1 MAKQVVSN
9 LIDTIL
15 KKNVYRRADLEL
27 RRYGR
32 SFGHLHTI
40 SKQDIKDL
48 IAYNSVAILQKEA
61 LENGMGNDQGERIG
75 NFLAGNEAFYK
86 EAEALANFVFEKYDE
101 EYNKSISGAKKEHL
115 KAVNN
120 GTEIIIYQSTL
131 NDDALRKPII
141 SLVKDNAKNY
151 VKLKDLAKE
160 SNLKDMGRRTQ
171 FLHKKGT
178 VGLLTLDALGDA
190 LNGKTP
196 AKEEN
201 TFVRSDAILQK
212 EIDKAFQDAVSTAT
226 GKSIST
232 TALRKAKAAGSTVI
246 NNLMEELAV
255 NWASDELLNFY
266 GYDKSIKFVGTIGP
280 NTKNKPGEESSDW
293 SNIRP
298 RIEKAI
304 IEEFQKSP
312 ELVQFAT
319 AEASTP
325 PATKVTRAAIHSIG
339 KELKKNKHRTLQVEL
354 NLDKLE
360 KEQKSSDSFI
370 SKGKKNLVKASAG
383 LGIKR
388 SARMTTKPRRKNNKQ
403 SNINQVDIL
412 RRLNQNLN
420 RVVTAN
426 MKYPALESQ
435 TGRFASSVRA
445 TSVLVTPQGFPSI
458 GYTYQKNPYQI
469 FELGQGDKRWATR
482 ERDPRAIIDKSIREI
497 VADYAVGR
505 FYTRRE

>member
-1 MAKQVVSN
+1 MAKQIVSN

-15 KKNVYRRADLEL
+15 KKDVYKRADLEL

-32 SFGHLHTI
+32 NFGHLHTI
-40 SKQDIKDL
+40 TKQDFIDL

-61 LENGMGNDQGERIG
+61 LENETGSDQGEKIG
-75 NFLAGNEAFYK
+75 NFLTNNQAFYK
-86 EAEALANFVFEKYDE
+86 DTEALGNFIFENYAT
-101 EYNKSISGAKKEHL
+101 EYNKNIKGGKKEHL
-115 KAVNN
+115 KAVKIGN
-120 GTEIIIYQSTL
+120 EIVIYQSTL

-141 SLVKDNAKNY
+141 SLVGNNAKKY

-160 SNLKDMGRRTQ
+160 SNLTDMGRRTQ
-171 FLHKKGT
+171 FLHKSGT

-190 LNGKTP
+190 LNGRTP
-196 AKEEN
+196 AKEN
-201 TFVRSDAILQK
+201 NSFIRSDKILQS
-212 EIDKAFQDAVSTAT
+212 EIDEAFKKAVNTAT
-226 GKSIST
+226 GKSISGN
-232 TALRKAKAAGSTVI
+232 ALKKAKAAGNSVI
-246 NNLMEELAV
+246 TNLMEELAV
-255 NWASDELLNFY
+255 EWASDELLNSY

-280 NTKNKPGEESSDW
+280 NTKNKPGEESADW

-312 ELVQFAT
+312 ELAKFAT
-319 AEASTP
+319 AEASIP
-325 PATKVTRAAIHSIG
+325 PIVKVSRASLHSIG
-339 KELKKNKHRTLQVEL
+339 KELKKKEHQTLKVEL
-354 NLDKLE
+354 KLDKLE
-360 KEQKSSDSFI
+360 KGQKSSDSFV
-370 SKGKKNLVKASAG
+370 SKGKKKPIKKSKG
-383 LGIKR
+383 LGIIR
-388 SARMTTKPRRKNNKQ
+388 SARRTAKPRRQNNKQ

-426 MKYPALESQ
+426 MKYPALESR
-435 TGRFASSVRA
+435 TGRFASSVKA

-458 GYTYQKNPYQI
+458 GYTYQKNPYQV
-469 FELGQGDKRWATR
+469 FELGQGGKRWATR
-482 ERDPRAIIDKSIREI
+482 ERDPRAIIDKSIRQI